1 MDVVENYAA
10 GNKNSSIIRTLRAQA
25 RSLWS
30 PRRSSK

>member
-1 MDVVENYAA
+1 MDVVENYDG
-10 GNKNSSIIRTLRAQA
+10 GNKNSSIIRARLAQA